1 MEDKNKNIDENME
14 KEEENNEI
22 KEKTEDVGAVSHASP
37 EEKTEEVEASAV
49 SPEEKTE
56 EEKLKEW
63 EDKYKRLLAEFDN
76 FRKRSEKEAR
86 EMCDIGASVVL
97 VNMLPIL
104 DNLERAVSTIP
115 EELKGNA
122 FAEGIDKIYKQFLK
136 TLEDMDVKPIEAL
149 GKAFDPNYHNAVMT
163 DEESEAEVDTVT
175 EELQKGYTYKN
186 QVLRHSMVKVKK

>member
-14 KEEENNEI
+14 KEEENNET

-37 EEKTEEVEASAV
+37 EEKTEEVEASAA

-97 VNMLPIL
+97 VKMLPIL

>member
-14 KEEENNEI
+14 KEEENNET

-37 EEKTEEVEASAV
+37 EEKTEEVEASAA

-97 VNMLPIL
+97 VKMLPIL

-175 EELQKGYTYKN
+175 GELQKGYTYKN

>member
-1 MEDKNKNIDENME
+1 MEDKNKNIDENVE
-14 KEEENNEI
+14 KEEENNET

-37 EEKTEEVEASAV
+37 EEKTEEVEASAA

-97 VNMLPIL
+97 VKMLPIL

>member
-1 MEDKNKNIDENME
+1 
-14 KEEENNEI
+14 
-22 KEKTEDVGAVSHASP
+22 
-37 EEKTEEVEASAV
+37 
-49 SPEEKTE
+49 
-56 EEKLKEW
+56 
-63 EDKYKRLLAEFDN
+63 
-76 FRKRSEKEAR
+76 
-86 EMCDIGASVVL
+86 MCDIGASVVL
-97 VNMLPIL
+97 VKMLPIL

>member
-14 KEEENNEI
+14 KEEENNET
-22 KEKTEDVGAVSHASP
+22 KEKTEDVGAVSHASQ
-37 EEKTEEVEASAV
+37 EEKTEEVEASAA

-97 VNMLPIL
+97 VKMLPIL

>member
-14 KEEENNEI
+14 KEEESNET

-37 EEKTEEVEASAV
+37 EEKTEEVEASAA

-97 VNMLPIL
+97 VKMLPIL

>member
-14 KEEENNEI
+14 KEEENNET

-37 EEKTEEVEASAV
+37 EEKTEEVEASAA

-56 EEKLKEW
+56 EEKIKEW

-97 VNMLPIL
+97 VKMLPIL